1 MAEPSPVKLAVQR
14 TARRLERA
22 MNDQRT
28 DIVAEYFSPDF
39 AGRDNELV
47 PLLAETA
54 EGELIGTVANRTV
67 FQLRRTDADDRVV
80 ELLWRERDGRW
91 LIEDCRVFSLIP
103 GE

>member
-1 MAEPSPVKLAVQR
+1 VTEPSPVKLAVQR
-14 TARRLERA
+14 TARGLERA
-22 MNDQRT
+22 MNDHQADVT
-28 DIVAEYFSPDF
+28 EYFSPDF
-39 AGRDNELV
+39 AERDDELG

-54 EGELIGTVANRTV
+54 QGELIGTVANRTL

-80 ELLWRERDGRW
+80 ELLWREQDGRW